1 MRHVKYSLD
10 IIYYYYYYYYYYIVL
25 ILLWPVLVAA
35 RSKT

>member
-10 IIYYYYYYYYYYIVL
+10 IIYYYYYYYYYIVL